1 MTKKTTTAP
10 TKTVKPK
17 ATRKAPGKR
26 VRRRSRLSAQ
36 EQIFRDNP
44 HDYDTPEYRRYVVA
58 ALYTLMEQQHRDVP
72 DYAAQVMQRYVDFEL
87 SMDEVVS
94 RIGFAVNYLT

>member
-1 MTKKTTTAP
+1 MTKKTTAAP

-17 ATRKAPGKR
+17 ANRKASAKR

-72 DYAAQVMQRYVDFEL
+72 DYAAQVMQRYADFKL

-94 RIGFAVNYLT
+94 RIDFAVDYLT

>member
-1 MTKKTTTAP
+1 MSKRTPAASS
-10 TKTVKPK
+10 KTVKPK
-17 ATRKAPGKR
+17 ATRKAPAKR
-26 VRRRSRLSAQ
+26 VRRSSRLSAQ

-72 DYAAQVMQRYVDFEL
+72 DYVAQVMQRYVDFKL

-94 RIGFAVNYLT
+94 RIDFAVNYLT

>member
-1 MTKKTTTAP
+1 MSKRTPAASS
-10 TKTVKPK
+10 KTVKPK
-17 ATRKAPGKR
+17 ATHKAPAKR

-72 DYAAQVMQRYVDFEL
+72 DYAAQVMQRYVEFKL
-87 SMDEVVS
+87 SMDDVVS